1 MNKNIKDTQKE
12 DQVVGKNNQ
21 QQDQIEAEV
30 LETADSEGV
39 SRTPRQARDDNQ
51 RADTQRT
58 QAWQPPSVLP
68 DPKPQDGFVFRW
80 IRTSLVGQS
89 DNPNVSYR
97 FREGWEA
104 CKAEDHPELKILVDQ
119 NSRWAD
125 DGCVE
130 IGGLLLCKAPV
141 EMVEARRDYYNN
153 LAHQQVESIDNNYL
167 KENDPRMPMLEPQ
180 RQSRVT
186 FGKH

>member
-1 MNKNIKDTQKE
+1 MNKKIDNNPKE
-12 DQVVGKNNQ
+12 DQTVGTNNK

-30 LETADSEGV
+30 LEAANEEGI
-39 SRTPRQARDDNQ
+39 SRTPRESRDDTQ

-68 DPKPQDGFVFRW
+68 DPKPQDGYVFRW

-141 EMVEARRDYYNN
+141 EMVEARREYYNQ
-153 LAHQQVESIDNNYL
+153 LAQQQVESIDNNYL

>member
-1 MNKNIKDTQKE
+1 MCIRDRIY
-12 DQVVGKNNQ
+12 NNPQ
-21 QQDQIEAEV
+21 NPRCNWTPETLQDQIEAEV

-104 CKAEDHPELKILVDQ
+104 C
-119 NSRWAD
+119 
-125 DGCVE
+125 
-130 IGGLLLCKAPV
+130 
-141 EMVEARRDYYNN
+141 
-153 LAHQQVESIDNNYL
+153 
-167 KENDPRMPMLEPQ
+167 
-180 RQSRVT
+180 
-186 FGKH
+186 

>member
-1 MNKNIKDTQKE
+1 MTKNKKFE
-12 DQVVGKNNQ
+12 DVEVGKNTDQ
-21 QQDQIEAEV
+21 QENIESDV
-30 LETADSEGV
+30 LETAESG
-39 SRTPRQARDDNQ
+39 RTPREAREETNRDN
-51 RADTQRT
+51 TQRT
-58 QAWQPPSVLP
+58 KAWQPPSVLP
-68 DPKPQDGFVFRW
+68 DPKSQAGYVFRW
-80 IRTSLVGQS
+80 IRTSIVGQS

-104 CKAEDHPELKILVDQ
+104 CKSEDHPELKILCDQ

-125 DGCVE
+125 DGCIE

-141 EMVEARRDYYNN
+141 ETVEARRAYYDQ
-153 LAHQQVESIDNNYL
+153 LAQQQVESIDNNYL
-167 KENDPRMPMLEPQ
+167 RESDPRMPMLEPQ

>member
-68 DPKPQDGFVFRW
+68 DPKPQDGYPTHFHRAQQAVPP
-80 IRTSLVGQS
+80 V
-89 DNPNVSYR
+89 
-97 FREGWEA
+97 A
-104 CKAEDHPELKILVDQ
+104 C
-119 NSRWAD
+119 
-125 DGCVE
+125 
-130 IGGLLLCKAPV
+130 GLPI
-141 EMVEARRDYYNN
+141 
-153 LAHQQVESIDNNYL
+153 AHLFSW
-167 KENDPRMPMLEPQ
+167 PP
-180 RQSRVT
+180 QSR
-186 FGKH
+186 

>member
-30 LETADSEGV
+30 LETADNEGV

-68 DPKPQDGFVFRW
+68 DPKPQDGYVFRW
-80 IRTSLVGQS
+80 KLSQS
-89 DNPNVSYR
+89 GFFDKDLILSTPK
-97 FREGWEA
+97 
-104 CKAEDHPELKILVDQ
+104 KAFWVLK
-119 NSRWAD
+119 
-125 DGCVE
+125 
-130 IGGLLLCKAPV
+130 
-141 EMVEARRDYYNN
+141 
-153 LAHQQVESIDNNYL
+153 
-167 KENDPRMPMLEPQ
+167 
-180 RQSRVT
+180 
-186 FGKH
+186 

>member
-58 QAWQPPSVLP
+58 QAWQPPSVRRVGWHSRRPIRCGWRSRFLVRVSAAE
-68 DPKPQDGFVFRW
+68 QD
-80 IRTSLVGQS
+80 
-89 DNPNVSYR
+89 
-97 FREGWEA
+97 
-104 CKAEDHPELKILVDQ
+104 
-119 NSRWAD
+119 
-125 DGCVE
+125 
-130 IGGLLLCKAPV
+130 
-141 EMVEARRDYYNN
+141 
-153 LAHQQVESIDNNYL
+153 AHQNE
-167 KENDPRMPMLEPQ
+167 
-180 RQSRVT
+180 
-186 FGKH
+186 